1 MSSWVLAIDYG
12 TSNTAAAIRTE
23 NGTAQAVRLTPATDT
38 MPSAVLR
45 TPDGY
50 RVGAAARHS
59 QLTNPTGYL
68 ECPKLE
74 LGRPTVLLGG
84 DEVEVADV
92 VAETLRYVT
101 AKAVAVAVAGGEP
114 PSAVV
119 LTHPQEWASRRR
131 AALRAAWD
139 RVGLDVGDVRLVPEP
154 VAAVS
159 WFANVAEI
167 PDGGSVAVFDYGG
180 GTCDV
185 AVLRRRTGGATADG
199 WPFEILAHAG
209 RDALGGNALDVLLLG
224 HVRRQLAERGEDAL
238 LHALEDPRST
248 ARSAPCATRCAR
260 PRRCSRT
267 TRTPR

>member
-1 MSSWVLAIDYG
+1 M
-12 TSNTAAAIRTE
+12 
-23 NGTAQAVRLTPATDT
+23 
-38 MPSAVLR
+38 
-45 TPDGY
+45 
-50 RVGAAARHS
+50 
-59 QLTNPTGYL
+59 
-68 ECPKLE
+68 
-74 LGRPTVLLGG
+74 LLGG

-185 AVLRRRTGGATADG
+185 AVLRRRTGGATAEATSI
-199 WPFEILAHAG
+199 EILAHAG

-224 HVRRQLAERGEDAL
+224 HVRRLWRNAART
-238 LHALEDPRST
+238 PCSMRSRTRSST